1 MSVGGEIAG
10 RYRLGELLGSGGSAS
25 VFAAVDTGSGDR
37 VALKILHPHLSGEPA
52 ARTAFLDVARRTQT
66 LRHANIAAVLE
77 TGVHDEA
84 GEPVAWIAL
93 ELADG
98 SSLAE
103 HVERSGALDPVEAL
117 GVMDGVLGA
126 LEAAHAV
133 GLIHRDVS
141 PANIMVAA
149 GEDGRVGAA
158 GARLLDFGLADAAG
172 QAAVGRDVLR
182 SETVGRADQ
191 ARAEASGEDA
201 EAEYGVDGRA
211 AGEQAVPV
219 GVIGNVAYMSPEQL
233 RGEAV
238 DERGDIYQAGGVLH
252 FALTGRPPFA
262 RTSAVET
269 MRAHLS
275 SPPPVAS
282 VLDSRIPRSID
293 RIVVRALL
301 KDPADRFPDAA
312 SMRAEVVD
320 ALARAGSPAAGAAGK
335 AGFPG
340 AGIGAGIDAVA
351 WQPEQAGAGRTP
363 GPKQDHRTRVLGAT
377 SVPIA
382 RNAAS
387 ETTAVIR
394 RRPSVPPASTRATA
408 STADARAGSGP
419 RRLTGGSTRAA
430 NRARLGAWAV
440 GIASVAAV
448 SALIAFAAGAAPVNV
463 PTTGGSSAPRPPSTA
478 APSPAAPTA
487 APADV
492 EDHDAIPEPPQPI
505 ASLGVPALAGL
516 TLAEARSRLAE
527 AGLRAGSLTIVES
540 SRPGDTVLA
549 STPVAGTNVAAD
561 STVDLEVAS
570 GSNRMPEVT
579 GASRADAVAAAQ
591 SAGFS
596 VDIVFVDA
604 PGSEAGTVI
613 GTQPSAGTSVRVG
626 ATITLRVASEQQPE
640 PTPTPTPPSPTQTPK
655 PGAP

>member
-25 VFAAVDTGSGDR
+25 VFAAVDIGTGDR

-52 ARTAFLDVARRTQT
+52 ARTAFLEVARRTQT

-77 TGVHDEA
+77 TGVHDDA
-84 GEPVAWIAL
+84 GGPVAWIAL

-117 GVMDGVLGA
+117 GVMDGVLRA

-149 GEDGRVGAA
+149 GEDGRVGSA
-158 GARLLDFGLADAAG
+158 GTRLLDFGLADAAG

-182 SETVGRADQ
+182 SETVGQADR
-191 ARAEASGEDA
+191 ARAEASGADA
-201 EAEYGVDGRA
+201 GADVDVDRRA
-211 AGEQAVPV
+211 AGEQAVPA

-238 DERGDIYQAGGVLH
+238 DERGDVYQAGGVLH
-252 FALTGRPPFA
+252 FALTARPPFA

-320 ALARAGSPAAGAAGK
+320 ALARTGSPASGAAGT
-335 AGFPG
+335 AGFRG
-340 AGIGAGIDAVA
+340 AGIGAVA
-351 WQPEQAGAGRTP
+351 CQPEQPGVGRTP

-394 RRPSVPPASTRATA
+394 RKPSVQPASTRATA
-408 STADARAGSGP
+408 SAPDARAGSGP

-463 PTTGGSSAPRPPSTA
+463 PTTGGSSAPRPPSTVV
-478 APSPAAPTA
+478 PRPATPTA
-487 APADV
+487 APAEA
-492 EDHDAIPEPPQPI
+492 EDDDEIPVPPQPI
-505 ASLGVPALAGL
+505 SSLGVPTLAGL

-527 AGLRAGSLTIVES
+527 AGLRAGALAIVES
-540 SRPGDTVLA
+540 ARPGDTVLA
-549 STPVAGTNVAAD
+549 STPVAGANVAAD

-570 GSNRMPEVT
+570 GSNRMPDVT
-579 GASRADAVAAAQ
+579 GESRADAVAAAQ

-604 PGSEAGTVI
+604 PGSEAGNVI

-640 PTPTPTPPSPTQTPK
+640 PTPTPIPTPPSPTQTPK
-655 PGAP
+655 PGTP